1 MLPAALG
8 FLAGLTL
15 LSASA
20 HGTGQAERRRYDGDS
35 VVRVHATTV
44 REVQAALAL
53 TDDLWS
59 HGAGVGAFDMR
70 VTQAQRK
77 ALDAAGLN
85 YDVLIPDLQ
94 ARIDAEAARLDAMAE
109 GGIAAEDWFAD
120 FKNLAAINARLD
132 ELAAQHPGRASVFT
146 VGTSFLGKPI
156 RGLRITRNAPANAP
170 AFLVDACQHAR
181 EWATPMTAMYLAD
194 RLLETAD
201 TDARLGALLDSA
213 VIYVIPVVNVDG
225 YDYSWTTER
234 LWRKNR
240 QPNADG
246 SMGTDPNRNWGY
258 GWGGEGA
265 ATNGSSDTYR
275 GTAPFSAPEPAALR
289 DFYTAH
295 PEIAGSLDLHSYSQL
310 VMWPWGWTSALCPDN
325 ALHAAVGGGMQYAIK
340 QSGGLNYVAGPI
352 YTTIYP
358 ASGGSVD
365 WSYGDQGVTSFTIEV
380 RDTGTYGFIMPP
392 AEILPCARE
401 NMQGAL
407 ALMEG
412 VLGPAVILPNSIMP
426 DVVPSAQATPVSVQ
440 VQATT
445 GSVASVV
452 LHTRVGS
459 EGAFTSIPMSG
470 VGTLYSASLP
480 ASPCGTELQWWFEA
494 VGATRSAVLPAGAP
508 ATVFSALVQDTEVLF
523 DDDMQNDLGW
533 TVGATDDSATSG
545 IWTRVDPVGTTAQP
559 EDDHSPT
566 GTRCWVT
573 GQGVFGGSAGAADVD
588 GGVTTLT
595 SPWLNGSNL
604 QAELVYWRWYSN
616 NQGSA
621 PNTDSM
627 PVEWTQNGTTWTLL
641 EDVSTNAG
649 AWVEKRIG
657 LQHFLPA
664 PGQFRIRFRAR
675 DLGAGSVVEAGVDDV
690 RVEVNGCPFA
700 PADLN
705 TDGTVD
711 GTDLGLLLGAWGQP
725 GLGDLNQD
733 GTVDGT
739 DLGLLLG
746 SWS

>member
-8 FLAGLTL
+8 FLAGLAL
-15 LSASA
+15 LGAST
-20 HGTGQAERRRYDGDS
+20 HGAGQAERRRYDGDS
-35 VVRVHATTV
+35 VVRVHVETA
-44 REVQAALAL
+44 RQLQAALAL

-59 HGAGVGAFDMR
+59 HGSGIGAFDMR
-70 VTQAQRK
+70 VTPAQRK
-77 ALDAAGLN
+77 ALDAAGLT

-94 ARIDAEAARLDAMAE
+94 ARIDAEAARLDAIAE

-146 VGTSFLGKPI
+146 VGSSYLGKPI

-170 AFLVDACQHAR
+170 AFLIDACQHAR

-201 TDARLGALLDSA
+201 TDARMGALLDSA

-225 YDYSWTTER
+225 YEYTWTNER

-258 GWGGEGA
+258 QWGGEGA
-265 ATNGSSDTYR
+265 SPSGSNDTYR
-275 GTAPFSAPEPAALR
+275 GSAPFSAPETAALR
-289 DFYTAH
+289 DFYIAH

-310 VMWPWGWTSALCPDN
+310 VMWPWGWSSALCPDN
-325 ALHAAVGGGMQYAIK
+325 ALHAAVGGGMQYAI
-340 QSGGLNYVAGPI
+340 QATNGLAYVAGPI
-352 YTTIYP
+352 CTTIYP

-380 RDTGTYGFIMPP
+380 RDTGAYGFVMPP
-392 AEILPCARE
+392 EEILPCARE

-426 DVVPSAQATPVSVQ
+426 DHVPSAQPTQVSVQ

-445 GSVASVV
+445 GAVSSVL
-452 LHTRVGS
+452 LHVRVGTQ
-459 EGAFTSIPMSG
+459 GPFQALPMTG
-470 VGTLYSASLP
+470 VGTLYAAVLP
-480 ASPCGTELQWWFEA
+480 PAPCGQTVQWWFEA
-494 VGATRSAVLPAGAP
+494 VGATRSAVLPGGAP
-508 ATVFSALVQDTEVLF
+508 ATLYSAEVRDTQTLF
-523 DDDMQNDLGW
+523 RDDCETDQGW
-533 TVGATDDSATSG
+533 TVGAPDDTATSG
-545 IWTRVDPVGTTAQP
+545 IWTRVDPVGTSAQP
-559 EDDHSPT
+559 EDDHSAT
-566 GTRCWVT
+566 GSRCWVT
-573 GQGVFGGSAGAADVD
+573 GQGVFGGSVGAADVD
-588 GGVTTLT
+588 GGITTLT
-595 SPWLNGSNL
+595 SPWLDGSNL

-627 PVEWTQNGTTWTLL
+627 PVEWSQNGTTWTLL
-641 EDVSTNAG
+641 EDVTENAG
-649 AWVEKRIG
+649 AWVERRTR
-657 LQHFLPA
+657 LQGFLPA
-664 PGQFRIRFRAR
+664 PGSFRIRFRAR

-690 RVEVNGCPFA
+690 SVELSGCPYA

-705 TDGTVD
+705 TDGSVD

-746 SWS
+746 SWT